1 MTARSSTP
9 WHPLSRLPYVLGVPL
24 AQGVIRERPEDFQ
37 VDEILGFSPDGAG
50 EHLLL
55 QIRKRN
61 TNTEW
66 LARQLAA
73 LAAVPLIDV
82 SYAGLKD
89 RYALTTQWF
98 SVRLAGRPTPDW
110 HALEGD
116 DIQILQ
122 VANHGRKLRR
132 GALQG
137 NRFGIRVYRLQG
149 QLASLTSRLER
160 IREAGM
166 PNFFGEQRFGHDYGN
181 LEKGELLFSGHMR
194 KLPRYRRGLYLSAV
208 RSQLFNEVLGR
219 RIGSQTWDLPL
230 EGDLLSQETDQR
242 LLRVTE
248 VDEAI
253 RQDARALRVH
263 PTGPLWGRGTL
274 LSGGPVK
281 QLEEETL
288 TDFHAWRQGLEHAGL
303 KQARRP
309 LRVAVRDLCWEWPEK
324 DVLELAFQLPAGSYA
339 TMLLRELI
347 LTVQGQRPGLERA
360 VPTE

>member
-137 NRFGIRVYRLQG
+137 NRFGIRRVPAARSACQSDVASGEDQGGRDAEFLWRAAFRARL
-149 QLASLTSRLER
+149 R
-160 IREAGM
+160 
-166 PNFFGEQRFGHDYGN
+166 
-181 LEKGELLFSGHMR
+181 
-194 KLPRYRRGLYLSAV
+194 
-208 RSQLFNEVLGR
+208 
-219 RIGSQTWDLPL
+219 
-230 EGDLLSQETDQR
+230 
-242 LLRVTE
+242 
-248 VDEAI
+248 
-253 RQDARALRVH
+253 
-263 PTGPLWGRGTL
+263 
-274 LSGGPVK
+274 
-281 QLEEETL
+281 
-288 TDFHAWRQGLEHAGL
+288 
-303 KQARRP
+303 
-309 LRVAVRDLCWEWPEK
+309 
-324 DVLELAFQLPAGSYA
+324 
-339 TMLLRELI
+339 
-347 LTVQGQRPGLERA
+347 
-360 VPTE
+360 

>member
-1 MTARSSTP
+1 M
-9 WHPLSRLPYVLGVPL
+9 
-24 AQGVIRERPEDFQ
+24 IRARPEDFQ
-37 VDEILGFSPDGAG
+37 VDEILGFPPDGAG

-66 LARQLAA
+66 LACQLAA
-73 LAAVPLIDV
+73 CAGVPLVDV

-98 SVRLAGRPTPDW
+98 SVRLAGRQTPDW

-137 NRFGIRVYRLQG
+137 NRFRIRLCRLQG
-149 QLASLTSRLER
+149 QLASLTSRLQR
-160 IREAGM
+160 IREAGV

-181 LEKGELLFSGHMR
+181 LEKGELLFSGGMR

-230 EGDLLSQETDQR
+230 QGDLLSQESDSR
-242 LLRVTE
+242 LLRVAE

-253 RQDARALRVH
+253 RSDARALRVH
-263 PTGPLWGRGTL
+263 PTGPLWGRGA
-274 LSGGPVK
+274 LSSGLAVK
-281 QLEEETL
+281 ELEEQTL
-288 TDFHAWRQGLEHAGL
+288 ADFHAWRHGLEHAGL

-309 LRVAVRDLCWEWPEK
+309 LRVRVGDLGWEWREK

-339 TMLLRELI
+339 TMVLRELI
-347 LTVQGQRPGLERA
+347 VTVQVTTPSGERGS
-360 VPTE
+360 